1 MDKNRQKRMKIQIA
15 FHPVLELKILE
26 IFAKQAGWIFRIL
39 VLHFCSF
46 RRKSGKLESCF
57 DRQVESPNDLL
68 VVDSDFQHGATLQ
81 FLVILVFKHRQACA
95 KTAKRVNFA
104 KKVLSVVTAKNED
117 ASVYRNSRCHVNRF
131 RIQRSLCASSL
142 RAFFDCP
149 KRTFLICELCV

>member
-1 MDKNRQKRMKIQIA
+1 MDKNRQKRMKIQIVLD
-15 FHPVLELKILE
+15 PVLELKILE

-57 DRQVESPNDLL
+57 DRRVESLNDLL
-68 VVDSDFQHGATLQ
+68 VVYSDFQHGARLE
-81 FLVILVFKHRQACA
+81 FLVTVVFKHRQACA

-104 KKVLSVVTAKNED
+104 KKVLSVVTAKNKD
-117 ASVYRNSRCHVNRF
+117 GSVYRNSRCHVNRF
-131 RIQRSLCASSL
+131 RIQWCLYASTR

-149 KRTFLICELCV
+149 KRTLLICELFV